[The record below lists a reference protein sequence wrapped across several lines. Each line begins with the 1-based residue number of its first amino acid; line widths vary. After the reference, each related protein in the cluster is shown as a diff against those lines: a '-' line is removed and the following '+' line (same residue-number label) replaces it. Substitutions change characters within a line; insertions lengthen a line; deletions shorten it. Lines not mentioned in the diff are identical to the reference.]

1 MLAKESIALP
11 NFVDI
16 GADKIDLISEKII
29 QFNENWHL
37 ESTR

>member
-16 GADKIDLISEKII
+16 GADKIDPISEKII
-29 QFNENWHL
+29 HPMK
-37 ESTR
+37 TGI